1 MLCLAPSLHR
11 GYLQYPGLHRESEFL
26 QAQSPVRRSWMHYNH
41 SKSNNKM
48 KYKWREKETKT
59 FGCRIAYGHMLTFI
73 VCLEARDIMA
83 SLLKRGQSFYHAL
96 LLSPLLFSIH
106 HVLQVLHLPLPGF
119 LITISTSQVN
129 NSYSTENLSVQ
140 PPKLML
146 GVHEVALVFKD
157 LICIFASVWGCG
169 RRAGGRSFQKN
180 QNFKFSRLTS
190 HFLELFQTTAVLT
203 NMPVYK

>member
-1 MLCLAPSLHR
+1 
-11 GYLQYPGLHRESEFL
+11 
-26 QAQSPVRRSWMHYNH
+26 
-41 SKSNNKM
+41 
-48 KYKWREKETKT
+48 
-59 FGCRIAYGHMLTFI
+59 MLTFI

-157 LICIFASVWGCG
+157 LICIFASV
-169 RRAGGRSFQKN
+169 
-180 QNFKFSRLTS
+180 
-190 HFLELFQTTAVLT
+190 
-203 NMPVYK
+203 